1 MMSILKPQVR
11 LYLYGV
17 VSAGLPL
24 LVTAGFLAPEQVQQ
38 WLLLAAALLGL
49 GSNILAASNVKAT
62 QPVQVVETVVE
73 PSATSVPLFV
83 SK

>member
-1 MMSILKPQVR
+1 MSILTPQVR
-11 LYLYGV
+11 TYLYGV

-24 LVTAGFLAPEQVQQ
+24 LVTAGFLAPEDVQQ

-49 GSNILAASNVKAT
+49 GSNILAAANVSK
-62 QPVQVVETVVE
+62 PVQTVTVE
-73 PSATSVPLFV
+73 PVTSVPLFV